1 MASKTKAAAD
11 DKADSKSDSQKLSGS
26 IKDSAQQ
33 IWLAGLGAFSKA
45 QEERS
50 KVFEA
55 LVKEGAAIQSKSKAF
70 TEEKL
75 SEVTGRF
82 TRAAGDV
89 AKQATQS
96 WDRLEQVFEER
107 VARSLSR
114 LGVPTNRDIAQ
125 LITRIEELNASI
137 KAMASKSPA
146 PRATKPAAR
155 KAPVKRGASKA

>member
-1 MASKTKAAAD
+1 MASKTKSAAD

-75 SEVTGRF
+75 SEVTDRF
-82 TRAAGDV
+82 AKAAGDV

-125 LITRIEELNASI
+125 LITRIDELNASI
-137 KAMASKSPA
+137 KALSK
-146 PRATKPAAR
+146 KPAVTRAAQPGAR
-155 KAPVKRGASKA
+155 KAAAKRGAGKA